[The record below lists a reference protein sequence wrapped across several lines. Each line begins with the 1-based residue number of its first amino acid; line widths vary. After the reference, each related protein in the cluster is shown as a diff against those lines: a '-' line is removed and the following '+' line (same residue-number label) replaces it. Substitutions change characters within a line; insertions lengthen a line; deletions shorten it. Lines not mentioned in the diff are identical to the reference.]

1 MTSPPEE
8 WMKALLPDK
17 KKPTDLKHVVSVTN
31 WCMYSNTKAMMLN
44 TRQKKGIY
52 PKFFLALHL
61 LNGLNPSPQLKMK
74 FKAQHDDPI
83 NGSDMCYQVFGKN
96 AKKCHMHLRHS
107 SHARIPCCLPT
118 PSRKM
123 HPKHKVQVP
132 LMRRKRRRRRLLQ
145 PYQWLKLPYFH
156 RRQ

>member
-1 MTSPPEE
+1 
-8 WMKALLPDK
+8 
-17 KKPTDLKHVVSVTN
+17 
-31 WCMYSNTKAMMLN
+31 MLN

-132 LMRRKRRRRRLLQ
+132 LTRRKRRRRRLLQ

-156 RRQ
+156 RRQWYWNKTASKLFCHCNRKRVRANLKMPLWRENITWKR